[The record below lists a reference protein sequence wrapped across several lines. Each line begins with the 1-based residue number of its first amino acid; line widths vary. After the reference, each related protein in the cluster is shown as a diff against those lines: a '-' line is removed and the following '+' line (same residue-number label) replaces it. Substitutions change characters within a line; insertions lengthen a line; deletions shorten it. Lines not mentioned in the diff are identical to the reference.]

1 MPVIF
6 RKNRLNAILLG
17 TETHPYARLALHLV
31 FWACIF
37 KWFVMQAQWV
47 VGETDQTS
55 YYLIAFQ
62 KNIIIIGCFYGISYV
77 LGRKLSNVWIGMLIL
92 ATLILTFIAYGL
104 TSYSLY
110 HHINAHFV
118 TPGFF
123 KRFVES
129 ISSQGLWTFVRYH
142 DVSYYYIEQLGFALF
157 IPLSIKIFRITYNTN
172 FVKLKL
178 EKDNLMLEVDFLRSQ
193 INPHFLFNTLNSVY
207 ALIED
212 KDELAAGMVHSLS
225 DMMRYSLY
233 QANGK
238 EAEVT
243 KELDFIGSYVA
254 IQKIRHSKRL
264 TITTDFSEDINDFK
278 VPPLLLI
285 DFVENA
291 FKHGADQIS
300 KGAWITI
307 KAGMIGKQE
316 FCFQISNLK
325 PQRNAKSEQKG
336 IGIINAK
343 RRLDILYPD
352 KHELTITETADT
364 YSVTLKI
371 W

>member
-1 MPVIF
+1 
-6 RKNRLNAILLG
+6 
-17 TETHPYARLALHLV
+17 
-31 FWACIF
+31 
-37 KWFVMQAQWV
+37 MQAQWV
-47 VGETDQTS
+47 VGDTDQTS

-62 KNIIIIGCFYGISYV
+62 KNIIIIGCFYSISYV
-77 LGRKLSNVWIGMLIL
+77 LDCKLSNVWIGMLIL
-92 ATLILTFIAYGL
+92 VTLILTFIAYGL
-104 TSYSLY
+104 TSYGLY
-110 HHINAHFV
+110 HYINAHYV

-123 KRFVES
+123 QRFVKN
-129 ISSQGLWTFVRYH
+129 ISSQGLWTFVRYD
-142 DVSYYYIEQLGFALF
+142 DVIYYYIEQLGFALF
-157 IPLSIKIFRITYNTN
+157 IPLSIKIFRITHKAN
-172 FVKLKL
+172 FIKLKL

-212 KDELAAGMVHSLS
+212 KDEVAANMVHSLS

-233 QANGK
+233 QANGNEVVVSK
-238 EAEVT
+238 EIE
-243 KELDFIGSYVA
+243 FISSYVA

-264 TITTDFSEDINDFK
+264 TVTTAFGEDIKDFK

-307 KAGMIGKQE
+307 KAGMTGQQE

-325 PQRNAKSEQKG
+325 PEKNAKSEQRG
-336 IGIINAK
+336 IGITNAQ

-352 KHELTITETADT
+352 KHELTIVETAET
-364 YSVTLKI
+364 YNVTLKI